1 MRSGGTRAWRNNNPG
16 NLRNYD
22 FSQRHGSLGEAG
34 GFAVFPD
41 EATGQGALV
50 SLLGTDT
57 YQGLTINDALARFAP
72 PVENATAAYQGFIR
86 GATGLSGTTP
96 MNSLSNAQLNSVGN
110 AIRRFEGWQPGTVR
124 YRLP

>member
-22 FSQRHGSLGEAG
+22 FSQRHGSIGEAG

-57 YQGLTINDALARFAP
+57 YQGLTINEALARFAP
-72 PVENATAAYQGFIR
+72 PVENPTAAYQGFIR
-86 GATGLSGTTP
+86 GATGLSGTTS
-96 MNSLSNAQLNSVGN
+96 MNSLNSAQLNSVSN
-110 AIRRFEGWQPGTVR
+110 AIRRFEGWRPGTVT